1 MYEFIENLNNLLKKD
16 IIPKTKELFNNSN
29 DTFGINFSE
38 FLRTNKGL
46 KMIIEKIIIQKS
58 SSARNTNDSE
68 IQVEINQ
75 IDEKDSEY
83 VNLLSRLKTIQNNI
97 TLLEKEIS
105 QNN

>member
-1 MYEFIENLNNLLKKD
+1 
-16 IIPKTKELFNNSN
+16 
-29 DTFGINFSE
+29 
-38 FLRTNKGL
+38 
-46 KMIIEKIIIQKS
+46 MIIEKIIIQKS